1 VAARFLKHPIHS
13 GEQRRAFLGVV
24 HREPLPLGTPTQ
36 ISKKA
41 GGIVVEMQK
50 SPAFGVENPELFLD
64 ENRAPAQV
72 LDHIAKR
79 REGGRIGVFHREA
92 L

>member
-1 VAARFLKHPIHS
+1 
-13 GEQRRAFLGVV
+13 
-24 HREPLPLGTPTQ
+24 LPLGTQTQ

-41 GGIVVEMQK
+41 GGVVVEMQK
-50 SPAFGVENPELFLD
+50 GPAFGVENPQLFLD

-72 LDHIAKR
+72 LDHISKR
-79 REGGRIGVFHREA
+79 REGGRIGVFHWEG